1 MCELVLYLSHTQI
14 IAGLY
19 KGFEMFLIMG
29 LAHLFASLVL
39 FVFDPQSAD
48 MVIHAIGGLVEFSI
62 GLAIVFANK
71 GEFSI

>member
-1 MCELVLYLSHTQI
+1 
-14 IAGLY
+14 
-19 KGFEMFLIMG
+19 MFLIMG